1 MSPGTSAIY
10 FSFVVIAAAAVVT
23 IACHIVVSI
32 APVLYKLII
41 FVSVRMN

>member
-10 FSFVVIAAAAVVT
+10 FSFVVIAAAVVT
-23 IACHIVVSI
+23 IAHHIVVSI